1 VRRVSTRG
9 HRGSPSLAE
18 EDEQGVVEREV
29 GSPQHERHWRGG
41 TMEAES
47 SYRVGAR
54 VKGKAREWWEE
65 VQGDLG
71 VELALL

>member
-1 VRRVSTRG
+1 MV
-9 HRGSPSLAE
+9 
-18 EDEQGVVEREV
+18 
-29 GSPQHERHWRGG
+29 
-41 TMEAES
+41 AES

-54 VKGKAREWWEE
+54 VKGKAREWLEE